1 MYMSN
6 IPRRR
11 EIWRT
16 GVRRAVMSL
25 GTVVPAGRSAWPVA
39 LQMTVS
45 FTVPL
50 LVGVAMGE
58 FRLGLLAS
66 VGAFT
71 IPYFAALPRLER
83 LRLRPLAGL
92 VLIAAA
98 ALGAFLG
105 PHRLAVGAG
114 LIVVTVVLA
123 IGVHGYRLGP
133 PGTLFP
139 VLVYGTSA
147 NVAWAGTSPGT
158 IILWV
163 CAGCAFAVLVSVAP
177 LVRRK
182 HWTITPRPL
191 KVLLARPLW
200 DRGAKEL
207 IVRTA
212 IVAVVGTVASV
223 AYVDPERAYWTVGA
237 GIVVIGV
244 VPGRGPALKRGLH
257 RTIGTVGGLIIYA
270 ALTTPPLP
278 LVVIALLLGAL
289 QFAAEMTISRHYA
302 LATALLTPIALV
314 LVSTAAGD
322 TGAFEFWSAR
332 VFDTVVGAGI
342 AVATGLIHKPAA
354 PDPRHRFAPP
364 HALD

>member
-1 MYMSN
+1 MSEV
-6 IPRRR
+6 PRRR
-11 EIWRT
+11 DIWRV
-16 GVRRAVMSL
+16 GMRRAVMSL
-25 GTVVPAGRSAWPVA
+25 GTIVPAGRSTWPVA
-39 LQMTVS
+39 LQMTVT

-50 LVGVAMGE
+50 LVGIAMGE

-83 LRLRPLAGL
+83 LRLRPIAGL
-92 VLIAAA
+92 VLICAA

-114 LIVVTVVLA
+114 LIVVTIVLA

-147 NVAWAGTSPGT
+147 NIAWAGTPPST
-158 IILWV
+158 IILTV
-163 CAGCAFAVLVSVAP
+163 TAGCAFAVVVSVAP
-177 LVRRK
+177 LVRRQ

-212 IVAVVGTVASV
+212 IVAVVGTVVSL

-257 RTIGTVGGLIIYA
+257 RTIGTVGGLLIYA
-270 ALTTPPLP
+270 ALTTPSLP
-278 LVVIALLLGAL
+278 LVVIALVLGGL
-289 QFAAEMTISRHYA
+289 QFAAEMVISRHYA

-322 TGAFEFWSAR
+322 TGAFSFWSGR
-332 VFDTVVGAGI
+332 VLDTLVGAGI
-342 AVATGLIHKPAA
+342 AVATALIHRPAA
-354 PDPRHRFAPP
+354 PDPRHRYAPP
-364 HALD
+364 HTMD

>member
-1 MYMSN
+1 
-6 IPRRR
+6 
-11 EIWRT
+11 
-16 GVRRAVMSL
+16 MSL
-25 GTVVPAGRSAWPVA
+25 GTLVPAGRSTWPIA
-39 LQMTVS
+39 LQMTVT

-98 ALGAFLG
+98 SLGAFLG

-114 LIVVTVVLA
+114 LIVVTIVLA

-147 NVAWAGTSPGT
+147 NIAWAGTAPGT
-158 IILWV
+158 IIVWV
-163 CAGCAFAVLVSVAP
+163 TAGCAFAVVVSVAP
-177 LVRRK
+177 LVRRY

-212 IVAVVGTVASV
+212 IVAVVGTIVSL

-257 RTIGTVGGLIIYA
+257 RTIGTIGGLLIYA
-270 ALTTPPLP
+270 ALTTPNLP
-278 LVVIALLLGAL
+278 LVVIALALGAL
-289 QFAAEMTISRHYA
+289 QFTAEMVISRHYA

-314 LVSTAAGD
+314 LVSTAAGAS
-322 TGAFEFWSAR
+322 GAFEFWSGR
-332 VFDTVVGAGI
+332 VLDTVVGAGI